1 MPDRLIN
8 ALLAKGWVYPVIAL
22 RAKIDESRLR
32 SGTLGRRETLRLEEM
47 AERDARINI
56 DAVYGDEE

>member
-8 ALLAKGWVYPVIAL
+8 ALLAKGWGYPVIAL

-47 AERDARINI
+47 AERDAK
-56 DAVYGDEE
+56 VYLDDLEGEE